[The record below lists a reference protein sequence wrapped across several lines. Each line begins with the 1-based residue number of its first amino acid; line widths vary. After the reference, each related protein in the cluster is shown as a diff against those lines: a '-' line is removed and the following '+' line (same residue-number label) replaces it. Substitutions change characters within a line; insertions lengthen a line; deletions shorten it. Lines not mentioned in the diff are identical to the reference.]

1 MADMKNPLE
10 SLPNTIG
17 LGVVLTIVLVILV
30 KAIN

>member
-1 MADMKNPLE
+1 MKNLLE

-17 LGVVLTIVLVILV
+17 LGIVLTIVLVILV

>member
-1 MADMKNPLE
+1 MKNPLE

>member
-1 MADMKNPLE
+1 MKNPLE

-17 LGVVLTIVLVILV
+17 LGIVLTIVLVILV